1 MAKQQDQHKEQP
13 HELVNWIGSGGSSF
27 GSGHAVR
34 AMKCALV
41 SPVVAHVQ
49 CAAAA
54 AIRNRSVV
62 FSSNNRSPVIRSVS
76 VWNEEEAVAA
86 AVWIVV
92 LVAAAVLSALA
103 RLRLPQAWPQP

>member
-13 HELVNWIGSGGSSF
+13 HELVNWIGSGGSSS

-49 CAAAA
+49 CAAVA
-54 AIRNRSVV
+54 AIRNRSSVV
-62 FSSNNRSPVIRSVS
+62 YSSSCSKSPVIRSVS

-86 AVWIVV
+86 AVWIVI
-92 LVAAAVLSALA
+92 LVAAAVPSALA
-103 RLRLPQAWPQP
+103 RLRLP